1 MPYSD
6 KILVQCLGELLKK
19 YQIFDIVCSPGSR
32 NGALMLHF
40 SAMDEMK
47 TYSIVD
53 ERSAA
58 FFALG
63 VAQQTRKP
71 VAICCTSG
79 SAVANYYPAMT
90 EAFYQNIPLIVLS
103 ADRPSKFVDQF
114 DGQTIRQHNIFI
126 NHSHANITVE
136 DSENINQIEKKIEDA
151 IALCFE
157 NNGPIHINLAF
168 QEPLYQTINEIEY
181 TANETIYT
189 PEKKSISIAKIAE
202 LSAAWN
208 GANRKMILVGV
219 QFPSKKLNKLVKK
232 LSKDPSVIV
241 LTENTANL
249 HSKRFF
255 YNIDGLIFS
264 MNENELKQIKPD
276 LLLTIGQNIVS
287 KKVKSFLRE
296 HAPTKHWHLDE
307 YWQPNTYECLTH
319 KIEANPN
326 GFLKDF
332 VAKTKP
338 VKSEYFDQWK
348 NIAKKRKMQHNNF
361 LQKIEFCD
369 LKVFEKIMTNIPKE
383 FAVQLGNSTVIRYA
397 QLFENSNKNDVFSN
411 RGTSGIDGSTST
423 AIGAAWATKKP
434 TLFITGDLSFLYDS
448 NALWNNYISKHLR
461 IIVIN
466 NGGGNIFKF
475 IPGPNQTEVLEKHF
489 EHKHFLKMDLL
500 AKMFGFDYSYI
511 SNERELTTCLAT
523 FYAKS
528 NKPKLLEINTSNQEN
543 AKILQAYFKVMN

>member
-1 MPYSD
+1 MPYSN
-6 KILVQCLGELLKK
+6 KIMVQCLGELLKK
-19 YQIFDIVCSPGSR
+19 YQISDIICSPGSR

-40 SAMDEMK
+40 SALEEMK

-114 DGQTIRQHNIFI
+114 DGQTIRQHHIFA

-136 DSENINQIEKKIEDA
+136 DLEDIKQIEKKIEEA
-151 IALCFE
+151 IAICFE
-157 NNGPIHINLAF
+157 NQGPIHINLAF
-168 QEPLYQTINEIEY
+168 QEPLYKTVNKIEY
-181 TANETIYT
+181 TANEIIYT
-189 PEKKSISIAKIAE
+189 LEKKSISKFEIVE

-208 GANRKMILVGV
+208 RANRKMILVGV
-219 QFPSKKLNKLVKK
+219 QFPSKKLNKFIKK

-241 LTENTANL
+241 LTESTANL

-255 YNIDGLIFS
+255 HNIDGLIFS
-264 MNENELKQIKPD
+264 MNENELEQIKPD

-287 KKVKSFLRE
+287 KKVKSFLRQ
-296 HAPTKHWHLDE
+296 HSPKNHWHLDA
-307 YWQPNTYECLTH
+307 YWQPDTYECLTQ
-319 KIEANPN
+319 KIESNPVR
-326 GFLKDF
+326 FLKDF
-332 VAKTKP
+332 VAKTKS
-338 VKSEYFDQWK
+338 VESQYFNQWK
-348 NIAKKRKMQHNNF
+348 NIAKKRKLQHDQF

-369 LKVFEKIMTNIPKE
+369 LKVFEKIMTNISKE

-397 QLFENSNKNDVFSN
+397 QLFENNNKNHVFSN

-448 NALWNNYISKHLR
+448 NALWNNYLSNQLR

-466 NGGGNIFKF
+466 NGGGNIFRF
-475 IPGPNQTEVLEKHF
+475 IPGPDKTEVLEKHF
-489 EHKHFLKMDLL
+489 EHKHFLKMNLL
-500 AKMFGFDYSYI
+500 AKMFGFDYTYV
-511 SNERELTTCLAT
+511 SNERELTDCLVS
-523 FYAKS
+523 FYANS
-528 NKPKLLEINTSNQEN
+528 DKPKLLEIDTSIEEN
-543 AKILQAYFKVMN
+543 AEILQAYFKVMY